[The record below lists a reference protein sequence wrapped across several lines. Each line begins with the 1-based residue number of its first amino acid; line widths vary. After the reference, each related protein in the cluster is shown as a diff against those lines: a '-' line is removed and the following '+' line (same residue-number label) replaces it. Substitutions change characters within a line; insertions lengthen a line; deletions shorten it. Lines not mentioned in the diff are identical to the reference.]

1 MKKEFEVAENKD
13 EIDDFIDKF
22 ENEDAYWKFQFEML
36 KKDLPIQKYVSEK
49 ERNYISKNMPINE
62 VSEYIGDN
70 TSADEIMKVQEKW
83 DSEFEIMK
91 ESIESNYS
99 YIIK

>member
-1 MKKEFEVAENKD
+1 
-13 EIDDFIDKF
+13 
-22 ENEDAYWKFQFEML
+22 
-36 KKDLPIQKYVSEK
+36 
-49 ERNYISKNMPINE
+49 MPINE
-62 VSEYIGDN
+62 VGEYIGDN

>member
-1 MKKEFEVAENKD
+1 MHMSIKKISGKCVKIISMMSLAIICVVLN
-13 EIDDFIDKF
+13 
-22 ENEDAYWKFQFEML
+22 AML
-36 KKDLPIQKYVSEK
+36 VYGA
-49 ERNYISKNMPINE
+49 INE